1 MSMGLGGGK
10 GVVDSFGDDRVRTMI
25 GFVSLG
31 LECDVLTVDRV
42 FKICFEWIHCRVNL
56 IG

>member
-1 MSMGLGGGK
+1 M
-10 GVVDSFGDDRVRTMI
+10 
-25 GFVSLG
+25 SLG

-56 IG
+56 IEEKAMISGDRFVLL

>member
-1 MSMGLGGGK
+1 MSIGLGGGK
-10 GVVDSFGDDRVRTMI
+10 GVVDSFGDGRVWHLI

-42 FKICFEWIHCRVNL
+42 FKMYSEWIHYRLN
-56 IG
+56 

>member
-1 MSMGLGGGK
+1 MG
-10 GVVDSFGDDRVRTMI
+10 VDRVCE
-25 GFVSLG
+25 FG

-56 IG
+56 IGEKAMINADCFVLL

>member
-10 GVVDSFGDDRVRTMI
+10 GVVDSFGDGRVRYSI

-42 FKICFEWIHCRVNL
+42 FKICFEWIHYRLN
-56 IG
+56 